1 MDEYILTI
9 IMEDSKQEETIKC
22 FAETI
27 EELLDNIVCM
37 EYVQSIIHIMRVKD
51 KKTWNIK
58 DDSSL
63 EMLREVRK
71 NITNHKLLRNILIG
85 KEEEYE
91 KS

>member
-1 MDEYILTI
+1 
-9 IMEDSKQEETIKC
+9 
-22 FAETI
+22 
-27 EELLDNIVCM
+27 
-37 EYVQSIIHIMRVKD
+37 MRVKD